1 MIHAHAISN
10 IFSQHVNVLCN
21 HNPHHTYISV
31 CAIIEKKTRD
41 EIAFAKVE

>member
-21 HNPHHTYISV
+21 HNPHHTYIMSDHR
-31 CAIIEKKTRD
+31 KKTRD